1 MFALKKLIGS
11 WLMPLPL
18 LLTFLI
24 IAAILY
30 FLTRFRRTGLGL
42 AALSFTLLV
51 LLSSEPV
58 AVRLAATLESQY
70 PSYQQQPV
78 KYIHVLGNGHTTVD
92 NLPITSQLV
101 PTSLV
106 RSSEGIR
113 LYRLNPGAKLIFSG
127 FSGGDEN
134 SNAKMNA
141 RFAMAMG
148 VPEQDIILLEQPR
161 DTIEEAMGLR
171 QLISEGRIQLGPFAL
186 VTSATHMPRAMQ
198 IFKQQGFTP
207 IAAPTG
213 HVGKES
219 SVQRPIHHYLPRAQY
234 LAINEKVF
242 HEWLGLAWLRLTTA
256 D

>member
-18 LLTFLI
+18 LLTFI
-24 IAAILY
+24 AIAAILY
-30 FLTRFRRTGLGL
+30 FLTRFKRTGLGL

-51 LLSSEPV
+51 LLSSEPM

-78 KYIHVLGNGHTTVD
+78 EYIHVLGNGHTTVE
-92 NLPITSQLV
+92 NLPITSQLL
-101 PTSLV
+101 PTSLI

-127 FSGGDEN
+127 FSGGDAN
-134 SNAKMNA
+134 SNARMNA
-141 RFAMAMG
+141 RFAIAMG

-171 QLISEGRIQLGPFAL
+171 QLISEGEIPPGRLAL

-198 IFKQQGFTP
+198 IFRRAGFAP
-207 IAAPTG
+207 VPAPTG
-213 HVGKES
+213 HMGKTS
-219 SVQRPIHHYLPRAQY
+219 GDLRPIHHYLPRAQY
-234 LAINEKVF
+234 LAISEKVC
-242 HEWLGLAWLRLTTA
+242 HEWLGLAWLTLTTE

>member
-1 MFALKKLIGS
+1 MFALKKLIGT

-18 LLTFLI
+18 LLTFLT

-30 FLTRFRRTGLGL
+30 FLTRFKRTGVGL

-58 AVRLAATLESQY
+58 TVRLAATLESQY

-92 NLPITSQLV
+92 SLPITSQLL
-101 PTSLV
+101 PASLI

-113 LYRLNPGAKLIFSG
+113 IYRLNPGAKLIFSG
-127 FSGGDEN
+127 YSGGDKN

-141 RFAMAMG
+141 RFAMTMG
-148 VPEQDIILLEQPR
+148 VPEQDIILLEQPK
-161 DTIEEAMGLR
+161 DTVEEAMELR
-171 QLISEGRIQLGPFAL
+171 QLIDNGEIKPGPLAL

-198 IFKQQGFTP
+198 IFQRAGFSP
-207 IAAPTG
+207 VPAPTG
-213 HVGKES
+213 HVGKPANG
-219 SVQRPIHHYLPRAQY
+219 QMPIHHYLPQAQY
-234 LAINEKVF
+234 LAISEKVC
-242 HEWLGLAWLRLTTA
+242 HEWLGLAWLALTTA